1 MFYFQWYFKNN
12 LILLKKF
19 VCLVI
24 YITFRNL
31 EEAITMMMKMMNYF
45 CGMVDQRKGYSLIS
59 VRDHYQKS
67 SPSWIS
73 DPARARFQPSQ
84 NLSSGFVEWRCTVM
98 IITTPW
104 LFNSSN
110 SKLVRIILFTDHLS
124 LSAIHLLLIVKSK
137 LSKFNFV
144 FSPTF

>member
-1 MFYFQWYFKNN
+1 MFYLQWYFKNK

-19 VCLVI
+19 VYLVI

-31 EEAITMMMKMMNYF
+31 EETITMIMKMMNCY
-45 CGMVDQRKGYSLIS
+45 CDMVDQRKGYNLIS
-59 VRDHYQKS
+59 IRDYCRKS

-73 DPARARFQPSQ
+73 DPSRARFQPSQ